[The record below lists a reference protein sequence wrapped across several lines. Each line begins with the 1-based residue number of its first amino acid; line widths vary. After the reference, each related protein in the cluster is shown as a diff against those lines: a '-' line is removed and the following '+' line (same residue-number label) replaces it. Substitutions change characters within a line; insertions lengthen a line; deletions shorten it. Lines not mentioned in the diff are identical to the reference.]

1 MTCGRPLSQSAANIG
16 RFPNLPVLIFEN
28 RSRQPRLL
36 TSAGNP
42 AYVLG
47 CGARDPV
54 QQTEE
59 DCVRATGMGIGDL
72 RCSGGAWGRSDA
84 GTLCSVVHWKRLSRT
99 CEQPLRIF
107 MPKLK
112 THKGASKRFK
122 KTGTGKVVRHHAFAR
137 HILTSKSR
145 SRKRK
150 LGKSV
155 VADDTNQAE
164 LRRMIP
170 Y

>member
-1 MTCGRPLSQSAANIG
+1 M
-16 RFPNLPVLIFEN
+16 NLPHCGTLEKVVADL
-28 RSRQPRLL
+28 RL
-36 TSAGNP
+36 TS
-42 AYVLG
+42 
-47 CGARDPV
+47 
-54 QQTEE
+54 
-59 DCVRATGMGIGDL
+59 
-72 RCSGGAWGRSDA
+72 
-84 GTLCSVVHWKRLSRT
+84 
-99 CEQPLRIF
+99 RIF

-155 VADDTNQAE
+155 VADDSNQAE

>member
-1 MTCGRPLSQSAANIG
+1 LS
-16 RFPNLPVLIFEN
+16 
-28 RSRQPRLL
+28 L
-36 TSAGNP
+36 TSENP
-42 AYVLG
+42 YNSEL
-47 CGARDPV
+47 R
-54 QQTEE
+54 E
-59 DCVRATGMGIGDL
+59 VRAT
-72 RCSGGAWGRSDA
+72 
-84 GTLCSVVHWKRLSRT
+84 
-99 CEQPLRIF
+99 RIF

-145 SRKRK
+145 TRKRR

-164 LRRMIP
+164 LRRMLP